1 MSYKNPF
8 IALYSAVATAADAP
22 LLVIFANRDAR
33 TAEDIAGTILNVEAE
48 GESVHVREFV
58 TVAEIP
64 HVLTLTAHPIVANAQ
79 YIATPAARPVPAPA
93 PVSTAVPAELGTASE
108 MINRKYQ
115 NRTGNS
121 VARNGSTESY
131 GDTYQLGVMPG
142 PKKLAQFREVLA
154 AYGVPALR
162 AQDGKGDAAIAY
174 VKLFCTSG
182 DWTWYITEWDAEENE
197 AYGVVCGF
205 EREYG
210 YMNLTELAN
219 ITEGVGIE
227 IDMHWTPR
235 PIGDCK

>member
-1 MSYKNPF
+1 MYKNPF
-8 IALYSAVATAADAP
+8 IALYSAVATVTEVP

-64 HVLTLTAHPIVANAQ
+64 PVLSLQPSPKSEIRDPFPPPV
-79 YIATPAARPVPAPA
+79 TPA
-93 PVSTAVPAELGTASE
+93 E

-142 PKKLAQFREVLA
+142 PKKLAQFREVLE
-154 AYGVPALR
+154 AYGVPAMHSQESR
-162 AQDGKGDAAIAY
+162 GDAATAY
-174 VKLFCTSG
+174 LKLFCTSG
-182 DWTWYITEWDAEENE
+182 DWTWYITEWDPEHNE
-197 AYGVVCGF
+197 AFGVVCGF
-205 EREYG
+205 EREFG
-210 YMNLTELAN
+210 YINLTELSE
-219 ITEGVGIE
+219 ITSGVGIE